1 MCVVISYIEHRLTI
15 VSGYRQR
22 AWRACTTSTRNGEQT
37 RRPGCECI
45 SKQCRTEDGET
56 QTVRRPP
63 CAKWYIYTS
72 PSRILQEEMEKLEDL
87 SRKSLAIRTVHTFIF
102 I

>member
-1 MCVVISYIEHRLTI
+1 MYQAIDNEPGELALHLQETVNRLAVLAVNASLNSAEQKTEKLKQYVVLP
-15 VSGYRQR
+15 
-22 AWRACTTSTRNGEQT
+22 AL
-37 RRPGCECI
+37 
-45 SKQCRTEDGET
+45 
-56 QTVRRPP
+56 